1 MKRRTLLAVLP
12 ALAAKP
18 DEQVPL
24 LNHFYATV
32 DAQTYAAIEGSSFL
46 REQFAPFEQRTTVR
60 NDSTYSGLYLYGTN
74 VYFEFFEADQGER
87 KTGDA
92 GFALGIENSVGSDLL
107 RAKWHKLRPSITS
120 MITRQLDGKAIDWFQ
135 MTSFEE
141 TRAVSAVDGLR
152 VFAMQYAPGFAKRWN
167 PAGPDSILQHDI
179 LAAYCERLNL
189 AKRRASSMMNDA
201 DRIEISGPAAG
212 HRVRAQQLEAA
223 GWKVESR
230 ADTTLCTGPN
240 ASVLL
245 RTTPAIIGVTAMHF
259 TLKGQPGKP
268 STMRIGNSTLQIL
281 PNRRA
286 LWTLQ
291 P

>member
-12 ALAAKP
+12 AFAATP

-32 DAQTYAAIEGSSFL
+32 DAQTYAAIKASSFL
-46 REQFAPFEQRTTVR
+46 RDQFAPFEQRTTVR
-60 NDSTYSGLYLYGTN
+60 NDSTYSGLYLYGTR
-74 VYFEFFEADQGER
+74 VYFEFFEAGKGER

-92 GFALGIENSVGSDLL
+92 GFALGIENAGGSAVL
-107 RAKWHKLRPSITS
+107 RAKWQRLRPSLTT
-120 MITRQLDGKAIDWFQ
+120 MITRQLDGQPLDWFL

-141 TRAVSAVDGLR
+141 SRAVSAVDGLR
-152 VFAMQYAPGFAKRWN
+152 VFSMQYAPEFAKRWN
-167 PAGPDSILQHDI
+167 PSGRSSILQRDI
-179 LAAYCERLNL
+179 LAAYCERLKL
-189 AKRRASSMMNDA
+189 SRLRQSAMLNDV
-201 DRIEISGPAAG
+201 DRIEISGPAEG

-223 GWKVESR
+223 GWKVESS
-230 ADTTLCTGPN
+230 ADIILCTGPN

-245 RTTPAIIGVTAMHF
+245 RTTPQIIGITAIHF
-259 TLKGQPGKP
+259 SLRQQPRPTTLKL
-268 STMRIGNSTLQIL
+268 GNTTLQIL

>member
-74 VYFEFFEADQGER
+74 VYFEFFEADKGER

-92 GFALGIENSVGSDLL
+92 GFALGIENAEGSAAL
-107 RAKWHKLRPSITS
+107 RAKWQRLRPSLTT
-120 MITRQLDGKAIDWFQ
+120 MITRQLDGQPLDWFL

-152 VFAMQYAPGFAKRWN
+152 VFSMQYAPGFAKRWN
-167 PAGPDSILQHDI
+167 PAGRSSILQRDI
-179 LAAYCERLNL
+179 LAAYCERLKL
-189 AKRRASSMMNDA
+189 SKLRQSTMLHDA
-201 DRIEISGPAAG
+201 DRIEISGPAEG
-212 HRVRAQQLEAA
+212 HHVRAQQLQAA
-223 GWKVESR
+223 GWKVETN
-230 ADTTLCTGPN
+230 ADTILCTGPN

-245 RTTPAIIGVTAMHF
+245 RNTPQIIGVTAIHF
-259 TLKGQPGKP
+259 SLRQQPDPTTLK
-268 STMRIGNSTLQIL
+268 IGNTTLQLL

-286 LWTLQ
+286 LWTLH